1 MRQGGMQ
8 SKMAK
13 KQKIDKT
20 NAMRQL
26 DAAGIE
32 YEMAEYECDENDL
45 SGVHAAAELGVSE
58 DEVFKTLVTR
68 GDDGLLSVFV
78 IPSGANLD
86 LKKAAAVSGNKKVE
100 MIHVKEMFDLTG
112 YIRGG
117 CSPIGMKKSYP
128 TYIDETAVL
137 FDKIYFS
144 AGRRG
149 VQIILNPE
157 MLSEFID
164 APFADLTK
172 E

>member
-1 MRQGGMQ
+1 
-8 SKMAK
+8 MAK

-32 YEMAEYECDENDL
+32 YEMAEYDVDESDL
-45 SGVHAAAELGVSE
+45 SGVHAAEELGVTE

-68 GDDGLLSVFV
+68 GDEGLLSVFV
-78 IPSGANLD
+78 IPSGASLN
-86 LKKAAAVSGNKKVE
+86 LKKAAPVSGNKKIE

-117 CSPIGMKKSYP
+117 CSPIGMKKQDP

-144 AGRRG
+144 AGKRG
-149 VQIILNPE
+149 VQIILEPDV
-157 MLSEFID
+157 LAEFIG
-164 APFADLTK
+164 AEFADLTK

>member
-1 MRQGGMQ
+1 
-8 SKMAK
+8 MAK

-32 YEMAEYECDENDL
+32 YEMAEYDVDESDL
-45 SGVHAAAELGVSE
+45 SGVHAAEELGVTE
-58 DEVFKTLVTR
+58 DEVFKTLVTG
-68 GDDGLLSVFV
+68 GDEGLLSVFV
-78 IPSGANLD
+78 IPSGASLD
-86 LKKAAAVSGNKKVE
+86 LKKAASVSGNKKIE

-117 CSPIGMKKSYP
+117 CSPIGMKKQYP

-144 AGRRG
+144 AGKRG
-149 VQIILNPE
+149 VQIILEPDV
-157 MLSEFID
+157 LAEFIG
-164 APFADLTK
+164 AEFADLTK

>member
-1 MRQGGMQ
+1 
-8 SKMAK
+8 MAK
-13 KQKIDKT
+13 KAKIDKT

-32 YEMAEYECDENDL
+32 YEMSEYEVDEEDL
-45 SGVHAAAELGVSE
+45 SGVHAAASLGVSV

-68 GDDGLLSVFV
+68 NENNQLTVFV
-78 IPSGANLD
+78 IPSAANLD
-86 LKKAAAVSGNKKVE
+86 LKKAAAVSGNKRVE
-100 MIHVKEMFDLTG
+100 MIHVKELFDLTG

-117 CSPIGMKKSYP
+117 CSPIGMKKQYP

-137 FDKIYFS
+137 FEKIYFS
-144 AGRRG
+144 AGKRG

-157 MLSEFID
+157 ILAEFVS
-164 APFADLTK
+164 AEFADLTK

>member
-1 MRQGGMQ
+1 
-8 SKMAK
+8 MAR

-26 DAAGIE
+26 DTADIP
-32 YEMAEYECDENDL
+32 YEMAEYAVNENDL
-45 SGVHAAAELGVSE
+45 SGVHAAEALGVSE

-68 GDDGLLSVFV
+68 GDDKALFVFV

-86 LKKAAAVSGNKKVE
+86 LKKAASASGNKKIE
-100 MIHVKEMFDLTG
+100 MIHVKEILELTG

-117 CSPIGMKKSYP
+117 CSPIGMKKQYP

-144 AGRRG
+144 AGKRG
-149 VQIILNPE
+149 VQIILPPDV
-157 MLSEFID
+157 LSEFIG
-164 APFADLTK
+164 AEFADLTK